1 MKKKNYGFV
10 KSVIDGSEIIFGSP
24 AEETIPEK
32 YSYREFL
39 PNVIDQGALSI
50 CVPCSLSA
58 YLNWKINI
66 ESGDVKDNSVQL
78 FEIYKSRTNNGEGM
92 TFKDAFKFLRHGGVS
107 TNSGKVSIG
116 TYGKINS
123 INDLKSAI
131 ALNGPCFG
139 ALPVY
144 NDRCEFWKKE
154 GRDRLTGYHAISIV
168 GYDEDGFII
177 RNSWGDKYCDN
188 GYTKI
193 KYDDF
198 NKLIEIWTVID

>member
-1 MKKKNYGFV
+1 MEKKNYGFV
-10 KSVIDGSEIIFGSP
+10 KSVIDGSEIIFGCP
-24 AEETIPEK
+24 AGETIPEK
-32 YSYREFL
+32 YSYREYL
-39 PNVIDQGALSI
+39 PNVIDQGNLSI

-58 YLNWKINI
+58 YLNWKMNI
-66 ESGDVKDNSVQL
+66 ESGEVKDNSVHL

-107 TNSGKVSIG
+107 TNKGKVQIG

-123 INDLKSAI
+123 INDLRHAI
-131 ALNGPCFG
+131 VLNGPCFG

-144 NDRCEFWKKE
+144 NDRCEFWNKGGK
-154 GRDRLTGYHAISIV
+154 DRLVGYHAISIV
-168 GYDEDGFII
+168 GYDEDGFVI

-198 NKLIEIWTVID
+198 DRLIEVWTVID